1 MTQGLSKDALQ
12 FIRETQADARKAFRL
27 LRETHTISPSGTV
40 GFAVRIPG
48 EDKIITLAYAGLWA
62 QDPDA
67 PITEVLDFDGNAYWG
82 ERTGGESRYLKIFKA
97 HPDFKAISHVHAP
110 HLGAY
115 SQAHSELP
123 LLYVPNRRFR
133 FSTHLPVYI
142 NRRQKEAD
150 FILEAIEED
159 RQVPGIV
166 EANGGATVWSWE
178 GLRHLVD
185 TIVLLEEG
193 ARFQVLAAAL
203 GGSKPFGPG
212 VLEQQW
218 KRGALVPADAHVTD
232 EGKIILA
239 GQQAPTVTEAAE

>member
-1 MTQGLSKDALQ
+1 MTQGLSKDAIS
-12 FIRETQADARKAFRL
+12 FIRQTQADARKAFRL

-62 QDPDA
+62 EDPDA
-67 PITEVLDFDGNAYWG
+67 PITQVLDFEGNTHWG
-82 ERTGGESRYLKIFKA
+82 EDRTSGEARYLKIFRQ
-97 HPDFKAISHVHAP
+97 HPDFQAISHVHAP

-115 SQAHSELP
+115 SQAHAELP

-133 FSTHLPVYI
+133 FSTHLPVYV
-142 NRRQKEAD
+142 NRRQAEAD
-150 FILEAIEED
+150 FILEAIEAD
-159 RQVPGIV
+159 RQVPAIV
-166 EANGGATVWSWE
+166 EANGGATVWSWK

-185 TIVLLEEG
+185 QVVLLEEG

-218 KRGALVPADAHVTD
+218 KIGKLVPADAHVTD
-232 EGKIILA
+232 D
-239 GQQAPTVTEAAE
+239 GQIVHASQAVEAAE